1 MEPEPEPRHHPE
13 VAAAPTDRPEKI
25 GVLVL
30 IDAQDLSIGGNDF
43 RGEQRIAVRRRR
55 IRIGYKLHVDRR
67 RHRFDRFTHARAFVP
82 DDNDRV
88 TASGSGGVRER
99 VRQQRHA
106 GHGQERFRRAGA
118 RTSEPDANSRSK
130 NDGLVD
136 RAGGTRHVNKSYP
149 MSQCAIARLIGGA
162 RPRVHATFRGLPTS
176 ETARP
181 SDRFEQDTVD
191 ILKRISRRPIE
202 PTAQSEL
209 LADLGFDSLQVL
221 ELVGELEDHFKI
233 AVPLNDLNHI
243 RTVAQIVGEVRR
255 LVDAQEHPA

>member
-1 MEPEPEPRHHPE
+1 MS
-13 VAAAPTDRPEKI
+13 
-25 GVLVL
+25 L
-30 IDAQDLSIGGNDF
+30 
-43 RGEQRIAVRRRR
+43 RRR
-55 IRIGYKLHVDRR
+55 V
-67 RHRFDRFTHARAFVP
+67 
-82 DDNDRV
+82 
-88 TASGSGGVRER
+88 VR
-99 VRQQRHA
+99 
-106 GHGQERFRRAGA
+106 
-118 RTSEPDANSRSK
+118 
-130 NDGLVD
+130 LV
-136 RAGGTRHVNKSYP
+136 
-149 MSQCAIARLIGGA
+149 GGA